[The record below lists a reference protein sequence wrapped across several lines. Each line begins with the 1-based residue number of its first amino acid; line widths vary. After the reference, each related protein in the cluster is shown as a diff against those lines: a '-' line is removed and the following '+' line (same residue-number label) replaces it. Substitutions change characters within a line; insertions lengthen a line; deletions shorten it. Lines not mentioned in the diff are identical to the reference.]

1 MTNDKNYTEQAE
13 QEGRQGVGVDGWKRT
28 RQTNYVY
35 VYIGN
40 VHCLSREVTFFNY
53 HYQMKKSFL
62 IVIVFIFMKVRCNIL
77 RKKKL
82 I

>member
-13 QEGRQGVGVDGWKRT
+13 QEGRQGGVDGWKRT

-77 RKKKL
+77 RKKT
-82 I
+82 